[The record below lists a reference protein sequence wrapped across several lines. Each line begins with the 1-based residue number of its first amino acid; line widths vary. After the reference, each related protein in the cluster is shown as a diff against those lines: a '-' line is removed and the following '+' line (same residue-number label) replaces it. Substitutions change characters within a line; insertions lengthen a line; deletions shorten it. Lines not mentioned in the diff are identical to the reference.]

1 MIRIKEKSYIFYPY
15 NPWFKGKP
23 MTRRTAFLLALLPL
37 LLTGCSQV
45 PPMGTVSGVVT
56 LDGQPL
62 PDVEVQFL
70 PDPEQGT
77 AGANASCY
85 TDEQGRFTLRTERHH
100 TDGALVGT
108 HRVVFVD
115 IAALPNPGEL
125 PGMGATRGREDA
137 VGLAA
142 VPRREQKPK
151 KNRVPPMYTDPNQT
165 PYRTIEVKEG
175 DQTLNFDLQTGRR
188 KG

>member
-1 MIRIKEKSYIFYPY
+1 
-15 NPWFKGKP
+15 
-23 MTRRTAFLLALLPL
+23 MTRRTAFLLVLLPL
-37 LLTGCSQV
+37 LLAGCSRV

-77 AGANASCY
+77 CGATASCY
-85 TDEQGRFTLRTERHH
+85 TDEEGRFTLRTERHH

-115 IAALPNPGEL
+115 IAALPDPVSL
-125 PGMGATRGREDA
+125 PGMGAMLGKEE
-137 VGLAA
+137 AA
-142 VPRREQKPK
+142 VLPAVARREQKPK
-151 KNRVPPMYTDPNQT
+151 KNRV
-165 PYRTIEVKEG
+165 
-175 DQTLNFDLQTGRR
+175 
-188 KG
+188 

>member
-1 MIRIKEKSYIFYPY
+1 
-15 NPWFKGKP
+15 
-23 MTRRTAFLLALLPL
+23 MTRPTAFLLVLLPL
-37 LLTGCSQV
+37 LFAGCGQV

-77 AGANASCY
+77 RGATASCY

-100 TDGALVGT
+100 KDGALVGT

-115 IAALPNPGEL
+115 IAALPSPGSL
-125 PGMGATRGREDA
+125 LGMGVMPGMEDPA
-137 VGLAA
+137 GLAA
-142 VPRREQKPK
+142 IPRREQKPK
-151 KNRVPPMYTDPNQT
+151 KNRVPVWYTDPNQT
-165 PYRTIEVKEG
+165 PYRAIEVKPG
-175 DQTLNFDLQTGRR
+175 DQTLNFDLLTGRR
-188 KG
+188 KR